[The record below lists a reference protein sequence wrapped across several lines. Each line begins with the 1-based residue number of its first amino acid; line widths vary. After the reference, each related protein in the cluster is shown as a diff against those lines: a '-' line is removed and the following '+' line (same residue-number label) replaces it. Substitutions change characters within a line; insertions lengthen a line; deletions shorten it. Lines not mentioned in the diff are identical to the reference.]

1 MNGHLMRVLL
11 ALYPRAFRDR
21 YGAELASLTD
31 DLIGA
36 GELSPLLAVFNLV
49 WGAALEWGRLLF
61 YSRRAAQAM
70 AAAAIVAVVGSL
82 YVTSQ
87 ARPQGTPASTHG
99 ASAPMMTYQ
108 SGGCVFWTGPSGSVA
123 ILPPAMAGKKAA
135 TKPGRFSQVPMRQTG
150 AVPGKLSF
158 KTLRLPGGVVH
169 ASSGP
174 GPARLCVMVIKPLP
188 AGWTVRSV
196 PGSILPKPPS

>member
-31 DLIGA
+31 DLISA
-36 GELSPLLAVFNLV
+36 GELSPLLAVLNLV
-49 WGAALEWGRLLF
+49 WGAALEWGRVLF
-61 YSRRAAQAM
+61 YSRRVAQAM
-70 AAAAIVAVVGSL
+70 AAAAILAVVGSL

-87 ARPQGTPASTHG
+87 ARPQGTPASAHG

-108 SGGCVFWTGPSGSVA
+108 SGGCVFWAEPSGYVA

-135 TKPGRFSQVPMRQTG
+135 AKPDRFSQVFVRQTG
-150 AVPGKLSF
+150 TVPGKLSF
-158 KTLRLPGGVVH
+158 KTLPLSGGAMH
-169 ASSGP
+169 ASLRPSPAGP
-174 GPARLCVMVIKPLP
+174 CVMVIKPLP